1 MNNDTHLIYEAYMA
15 STDQEYTRYN
25 LDVHQ
30 LANKA
35 NIRVMLQYVEDEL
48 GGSGAD
54 PFKKESLI
62 YFLNQLLRNAD
73 KVADAIKQVEAK
85 MGDRERMPVAAR
97 GEEASEEGA
106 GAEAGAGAGAENA
119 SELRSNSARSAD
131 MTVAN
136 ELFLFIQNDEILLNR
151 RYPQYVLNLERKI
164 KRGVYS
170 PEKAVKLFTYLADE
184 ASKKYSKLFGDGKTH
199 TADVPTRIALAK
211 MLRDKFEEERG
222 AIRENSTHERGM
234 VNPDL
239 STTERD
245 QDSSPLKKLVM
256 DLASDFAPVVKDI
269 ESSRYSTTQNNYGRY
284 MSLISSMSKGD
295 KKRAEII
302 AMALITAGANR
313 SGVKSAL
320 QVMFGESFED
330 AEEAKS
336 PKDTD
341 PDSEQEQETD
351 DEREEREREE
361 EQDAKE
367 ERELRRRSNNSADRY
382 GGGG

>member
-1 MNNDTHLIYEAYMA
+1 MNNDAHLIYEAYQA
-15 STDQEYTRYN
+15 STDQEYTKNN
-25 LDVHQ
+25 LGVHQ

-35 NIRVMLQYVEDEL
+35 NINVMLQYVEDEL
-48 GGSGAD
+48 GGIGAD

-73 KVADAIKQVEAK
+73 KVADALKQVEAK

-106 GAEAGAGAGAENA
+106 EAEAGAGAENA

-184 ASKKYSKLFGDGKTH
+184 ASKRYSKEFGDGKTH

-361 EQDAKE
+361 EQDDKE
-367 ERELRRRSNNSADRY
+367 ERELRRRSNNSRDRY